1 MSTKII
7 PSQNQYL
14 SADLPP
20 IPKKGEI
27 KEAKIVGMQRS
38 KLYLDLSPVGTGIIE
53 KREFLNAKNTLRKFN
68 KGDVIKAK
76 IIGTE
81 NKDGYI
87 EMSFNEANRALSWD
101 DLESKKQDSE
111 TISVR
116 ILGANKGGLLTEING
131 IPGFIPVSQLS
142 SEHYPRV
149 EEGNKTEILRKL
161 QKLIGQEIKVKI
173 ITVSKK
179 EDKLI
184 LSEKASN
191 LPEIKEVLKD
201 YKEGDIVEGIITG
214 ITDFGAFIKFPAET
228 PKLEGLIHISEFDWK
243 LIKNPKEVVK
253 IGQKIKAKIIKIDN
267 QERIFLSLKAL
278 KKDPWLEAEKKL
290 KKGAIIKGTITKIN
304 PFGAFVQ
311 VAPEIQGLA
320 HISEFQSAKE
330 MEALKE
336 GKNYKFKIISIDPQ
350 EHRLSLKFIP
360 KD

>member
-1 MSTKII
+1 
-7 PSQNQYL
+7 
-14 SADLPP
+14 
-20 IPKKGEI
+20 
-27 KEAKIVGMQRS
+27 
-38 KLYLDLSPVGTGIIE
+38 
-53 KREFLNAKNTLRKFN
+53 
-68 KGDVIKAK
+68 
-76 IIGTE
+76 
-81 NKDGYI
+81 
-87 EMSFNEANRALSWD
+87 MSFNEANRALSWD
-101 DLESKKQDSE
+101 NLEAKKQNGE

-116 ILGANKGGLLTEING
+116 ILSANKGGLLTEVNG

-149 EEGNKTEILRKL
+149 EEGNKAEILRKL

-201 YKEGDIVEGIITG
+201 YKEGDVVEGIITG
-214 ITDFGAFIKFPAET
+214 ITDFGAFIKFPADA

-243 LIKNPKEVVK
+243 LIKNPKEIVK
-253 IGQKIKAKIIKIDN
+253 IGQKIKAKIIKIDD

-278 KKDPWLEAEKKL
+278 KKDPWLEAEKEL
-290 KKGAIIKGTITKIN
+290 KKGSLVKGTITKIN
-304 PFGAFVQ
+304 PFGAFVR

-320 HISEFQSAKE
+320 HISEFKSAKE

-336 GKNYKFKIISIDPQ
+336 GQSYKFKILSIDPQ
-350 EHRLSLKFIP
+350 EHRLSLKFVP

>member
-7 PSQNQYL
+7 SSPNQYFSL
-14 SADLPP
+14 DLPP

-27 KEAKIVGMQRS
+27 KEAKIVGIERS

-53 KREFLNAKNTLRKFN
+53 KKEFLNAKNTLRKFN
-68 KGDVIKAK
+68 KGDIIKAK

-81 NKDGYI
+81 NEDGYI
-87 EMSFNEANRALSWD
+87 EMSFNEANRALSWN
-101 DLESKKQDSE
+101 DLESKKQEGE
-111 TISVR
+111 TITVR
-116 ILGANKGGLLTEING
+116 ILGANKGGLLTELNG

-142 SEHYPRV
+142 SDHYPRV
-149 EEGNKTEILRKL
+149 EEGNKTEILKKL
-161 QKLIGQEIKVKI
+161 QKLVGQELQVKI

-201 YKEGDIVEGIITG
+201 YKEGDVVEGIITG
-214 ITDFGAFIKFPAET
+214 ITDFGAFIKFPADS

-253 IGQKIKAKIIKIDN
+253 IGQKIKAKIIKIDD

-278 KKDPWLEAEKKL
+278 KKDPWKEVEKQF
-290 KKGAIIKGTITKIN
+290 KKGSIIKGTVSKIN
-304 PFGAFVQ
+304 PFGVFVQ
-311 VAPEIQGLA
+311 VTPEIQGLA
-320 HISEFQSAKE
+320 HISEFKSAKE
-330 MEALKE
+330 MEGLKE
-336 GKNYKFKIISIDPQ
+336 GQNYKFQIVSIDPK